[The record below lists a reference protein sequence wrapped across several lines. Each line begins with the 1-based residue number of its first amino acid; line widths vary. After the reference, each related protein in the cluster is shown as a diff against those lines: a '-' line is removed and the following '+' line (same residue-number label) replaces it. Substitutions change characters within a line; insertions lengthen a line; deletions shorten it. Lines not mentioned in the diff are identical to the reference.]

1 MASLSSEVSSIDVCQ
16 DVVTCLSQFLS
27 IKEVNESGTGGR
39 GGGGGGGGNSELSQ
53 TLSDSQMSYEN
64 SQLISIPRV
73 DVDLVQ
79 SKEGQCNS
87 QELPDTCTS
96 TQQVPPTNETTT
108 VSIGTI
114 AQVYHALKSVDIH
127 NSLKIRMWWIYIY
140 YSV

>member
-16 DVVTCLSQFLS
+16 DVVTCLSQFLP
-27 IKEVNESGTGGR
+27 IKEVNESGTGG
-39 GGGGGGGGNSELSQ
+39 GEGNSKLSQ

-64 SQLISIPRV
+64 SQLISIPPLHRV

-87 QELPDTCTS
+87 QELPDG

-114 AQVYHALKSVDIH
+114 AQVYHTLKSVDIH
-127 NSLKIRMWWIYIY
+127 NSLKIRM
-140 YSV
+140 

>member
-16 DVVTCLSQFLS
+16 DVVTCLSQFLP
-27 IKEVNESGTGGR
+27 IKEVNESGTGG
-39 GGGGGGGGNSELSQ
+39 GGGGGGGGEGNSKLSQ

-64 SQLISIPRV
+64 SQLISIPPLHRV

-87 QELPDTCTS
+87 QELPDG

-114 AQVYHALKSVDIH
+114 AQVYHTLKSVDIH
-127 NSLKIRMWWIYIY
+127 NSLKIRM
-140 YSV
+140 